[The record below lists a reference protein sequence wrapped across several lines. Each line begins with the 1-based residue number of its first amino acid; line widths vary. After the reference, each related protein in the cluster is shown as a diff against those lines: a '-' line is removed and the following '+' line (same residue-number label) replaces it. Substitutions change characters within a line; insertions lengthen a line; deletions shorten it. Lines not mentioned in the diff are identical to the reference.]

1 MKEHVTT
8 TETTGFRLEYFK
20 TVEESVENEGQ
31 FLYGIYLA
39 KFEGD
44 TVLEQAETGP
54 VTEDAEQIVKIITHL
69 AENTVTPM
77 VLCEVFDDIYPCF
90 SL

>member
-8 TETTGFRLEYFK
+8 TETTGFRLEYFR
-20 TVEESVENEGQ
+20 TIENSLENEGK
-31 FLYGIYLA
+31 LLHGIYLA

-44 TVLEQAETGP
+44 TVVEQAETGP
-54 VTEDAEQIVKIITHL
+54 VTEDAEQIITIITRL

>member
-8 TETTGFRLEYFK
+8 TETTGFRLEYFR
-20 TVEESVENEGQ
+20 TAQESHENEGAL
-31 FLYGIYLA
+31 LYGIYLA
-39 KFEGD
+39 KVEGD
-44 TVLEQAETGP
+44 TVVGQAETGP
-54 VTEDAEQIVKIITHL
+54 VTEDAEQIVTIIKHL
-69 AENTVTPM
+69 AANTVTPM